1 MASTVKTAYILTV
14 RWNILTILG
23 RTKRNIKKVCKEL
36 EQNLMLERQQ
46 VLEEEFID
54 ESEQNRYNEELER
67 SLRVN

>member
-14 RWNILTILG
+14 RRNILTILG
-23 RTKRNIKKVCKEL
+23 RTKRNIKRVCKEL